1 MFGINKS
8 SRIRK
13 AAFKYARS
21 WKKVVAPT
29 APKRPKV
36 KKVRWS

>member
-29 APKRPKV
+29 APKRPKG
-36 KKVRWS
+36 KKEV